1 MPTTRSTGR
10 GFAGMDK
17 EKQREIASLGGR
29 AAHASGNAHE
39 WTSAE
44 AREAGRR
51 GGIAAHQ
58 QRGTAPTD
66 AQKGG
71 GTATPPA
78 PPPERAIDDDEA
90 EKASA
95 SENAAE
101 YDDDRNPRYAPTPE
115 PQRIDER
122 RPVPGSDIGD
132 AARRRG
138 RAEMTSEGDYR

>member
-10 GFAGMDK
+10 GFAGMNK

-58 QRGTAPTD
+58 QKGTRP
-66 AQKGG
+66 
-71 GTATPPA
+71 ATPPSA
-78 PPPERAIDDDEA
+78 TD
-90 EKASA
+90 EKADKA
-95 SENAAE
+95 DRAANAAE
-101 YDDDRNPRYAPTPE
+101 FDDDRNPRYSPTPE
-115 PQRIDER
+115 PQRTEPERPEERKLSPEAVEENVPTYDEKSR
-122 RPVPGSDIGD
+122 RE
-132 AARRRG
+132 RG
-138 RAEMTSEGDYR
+138 RSEMSSEGDYR

>member
-10 GFAGMDK
+10 GFAGMNK

-58 QRGTAPTD
+58 QRGAEAKKVARPE
-66 AQKGG
+66 
-71 GTATPPA
+71 PV
-78 PPPERAIDDDEA
+78 PERGADDVKTETA
-90 EKASA
+90 NSNA
-95 SENAAE
+95 NAAE
-101 YDDDRNPRYAPTPE
+101 FDDDRNPRYAPTPE
-115 PQRIDER
+115 PQRVEER
-122 RPVPGSDIGD
+122 KLAPESGAED
-132 AARRRG
+132 ASTYEEENRRRA